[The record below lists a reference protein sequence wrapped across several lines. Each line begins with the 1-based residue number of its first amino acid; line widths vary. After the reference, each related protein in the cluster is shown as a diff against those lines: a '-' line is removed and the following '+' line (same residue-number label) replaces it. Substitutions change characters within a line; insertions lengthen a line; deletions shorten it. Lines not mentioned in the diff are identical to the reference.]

1 MGMQDR
7 AREALFWPGMNGD
20 IQQTRDMCETCRQIA
35 PSQPNSPPKSLPT
48 PDHPFQMMSTDY
60 FQHRGQHYLAMVCR
74 YSNWLSVYRA
84 RDSTAKELVPRLREH
99 MGTFGVM
106 DELASDGATVYMS
119 SEVQDFLARFGVR
132 HRVASA
138 HNPHSNQRAEGAV
151 KAAKRLL
158 EDNTGPQGTL
168 DTNKFLAAQL
178 AYRNKPDPQTNLS
191 SSEVVFG
198 RRIVDLLPH
207 KAGKMKVSPRWHEAM
222 KLQEDI
228 RARRHITRGKELS
241 EHTKELTPLK
251 MGDLVSVQNQHGNT
265 PLRWNN
271 TGTVVEVGDFDKY
284 TIKMDGSGRLTN
296 RNRRALRPIQCYRK
310 TISWQTPTTAP
321 TTEPTTAAPPSPV
334 PTPAP
339 EARRSERVA
348 KKTYA
353 EGTKTAKNT

>member
-1 MGMQDR
+1 
-7 AREALFWPGMNGD
+7 
-20 IQQTRDMCETCRQIA
+20 
-35 PSQPNSPPKSLPT
+35 
-48 PDHPFQMMSTDY
+48 
-60 FQHRGQHYLAMVCR
+60 
-74 YSNWLSVYRA
+74 
-84 RDSTAKELVPRLREH
+84 

-119 SEVQDFLARFGVR
+119 SEVQEFLARFGVR

-138 HNPHSNQRAEGAV
+138 YNPHSNQRAEGAV

-178 AYRNKPDPQTNLS
+178 AYRNRPDPQTNLS

-222 KLQEDI
+222 KLRENI
-228 RARRHITRGKELS
+228 MARRHITRGKELN

-296 RNRRALRPIQCYRK
+296 RNRRALRPIQCYRR
-310 TISWQTPTTAP
+310 TISQPTPTTTPLAP
-321 TTEPTTAAPPSPV
+321 TIEPTKTTPPSPAPA
-334 PTPAP
+334 PTP
-339 EARRSERVA
+339 EARRSARIE

-353 EGTKTAKNT
+353 EATKTAKTTEAETKGHYTEAAMPRPPRRGRSAEAAKTAENAKTAKTA